1 MSLQELHID
10 YDYYQQETSLEDLK
24 EAANKLS
31 IAAQEQFDEIKNEK
45 WFTRVF
51 DMVTLS
57 TKKDQRMASQIGELS
72 QAQTI
77 FMEILVRLSTNDRRI
92 SELVTTSMEKIKRLS
107 QQDLLLA
114 KKVKE
119 LENYCVLGLTKQ
131 TDIVD
136 LPMKEKQIAGGLLLH
151 LMDQFEHVS
160 EHQQAY
166 ANAVLNYI
174 EVDPQPIDIHQA
186 IYSLN
191 NIDSKKILLQC
202 CIEYGFLQH
211 FNFDFLEGI
220 EELLE
225 EFDFGNKTIKELV
238 SKVENLYKLRG
249 EDGFIDK
256 YGGYDFLEPDETF
269 YAELEDAEAQYE
281 MIEKE
286 DVVISTILHIPSG
299 TVQEFHNK
307 NIYINTYIRCEGTL
321 RFENCSVYYNE
332 SEEANEIIVE
342 EGAELEFLNCAIF
355 CKGEVDNFF
364 IQTKENSE
372 LLFQNCE
379 FYGCSYFANLEY
391 NGSITIEKSKL
402 INPSENFLSGQYNK
416 GTIQNCAI
424 TFTTI
429 PKSSTKENEYS
440 WKPVFNV
447 NTFSEE
453 PRFVIQECVV
463 NGDALTYS
471 STTPSLIIFD
481 IEKGV
486 YQNCS
491 FEFLNNCIRNAKEVV
506 QSEFTNCGSVLTL
519 GGLFSLEE
527 IKLTNSLFMKCESV
541 VEASHSSIISNCQFI
556 DCTNNIIKTD
566 FDGGVTI
573 EYCEFD
579 NVTYTNGSSF
589 ISEGSLY
596 FQRTKNKSSTFSTVK
611 KCVFNGFETESGFL
625 ILGNVFEKIKGP
637 TAFIEDCT
645 FQNCVTKR
653 DSGKIIKQ
661 YSSYFGLFNKE
672 IEVEAIAIRNCRGLD
687 KINKENGYT
696 EDVIIKG
703 ETPTGAKIG
712 ASIVA
717 GTSIGLSPIGLIAAG
732 IIKHVTTDTDRHVE

>member
-1 MSLQELHID
+1 MSLHELHID
-10 YDYYQQETSLEDLK
+10 YDYYQQETSLDDLK

-31 IAAQEQFDEIKNEK
+31 IAAQEQFDEIKNEN

-51 DMVTLS
+51 DMVTHS

-77 FMEILVRLSTNDRRI
+77 FMEILVRLSTSDRRI
-92 SELVTTSMEKIKRLS
+92 AELVTNSMDKIKRLS

-114 KKVKE
+114 NKVKE

-131 TDIVD
+131 TDIAD
-136 LPMKEKQIAGGLLLH
+136 LTLKEKQIAGGLLLH
-151 LMDQFEHVS
+151 LMGQFERVS
-160 EHQQAY
+160 EQQQAY

-174 EVDPQPIDIHQA
+174 EVEPQPIDIHLA
-186 IYSLN
+186 INSLN

-211 FNFDFLEGI
+211 FNFDFLEGN

-249 EDGFIDK
+249 EEGFIDK

-269 YAELEDAEAQYE
+269 YAELKDDEIQYE

-286 DVVISTILHIPSG
+286 DEVISTILHIPSG

-321 RFENCSVYYNE
+321 RFENCTVYYNE
-332 SEEANEIIVE
+332 SEETNEIIVE
-342 EGAELEFLNCAIF
+342 EGAELEFLNCDIF

-372 LLFQNCE
+372 LLFRNCE
-379 FYGCSYFANLEY
+379 FYGCSYFAKLEY
-391 NGSITIEKSKL
+391 NGSITIEKSKF
-402 INPSENFLSGQYNK
+402 INPSENFLSGQYK
-416 GTIQNCAI
+416 RGTIRNCVF

-429 PKSSTKENEYS
+429 PKSSTKGNEYS
-440 WKPVFNV
+440 WNPIFNV
-447 NTFSEE
+447 NTYWED
-453 PRFVIQECVV
+453 PQFVIQECVV
-463 NGDALTYS
+463 NGDALTNS
-471 STTPSLIIFD
+471 STTPALVIFD

-491 FEFLNNCIRNAKEVV
+491 FEYLNNCIRNAKEVV
-506 QSEFTNCGSVLTL
+506 QSVFTNCGSVLTL
-519 GGLFSLEE
+519 GGLLSMEE
-527 IKLTNSLFMKCESV
+527 IKLTNSLFIKCESV

-579 NVTYTNGSSF
+579 NLTYTNGSSF
-589 ISEGSLY
+589 VSEGSLY

-611 KCVFNGFETESGFL
+611 KCVFNGFKTESGFL

-645 FQNCVTKR
+645 FQNCVTNR
-653 DSGKIIKQ
+653 ESGKIIKQ

-672 IEVEAIAIRNCRGLD
+672 IEVEAISIRNCRGLD

-717 GTSIGLSPIGLIAAG
+717 GTRIGLLPMGLIAAS
-732 IIKHVTTDTDRHVE
+732 IIKHVTTDTDKHVE